1 MRRWLQQRRRL
12 ARSEDFRAARRSRRG
27 FGFQHNTEVKA
38 SLPSNYH
45 RTWVGRADIVL
56 FFPARF
62 AS

>member
-1 MRRWLQQRRRL
+1 MRRLLQQRRRL
-12 ARSEDFRAARRSRRG
+12 ARSEEFRAARRSRRG
-27 FGFQHNTEVKA
+27 FGVQHDTEVKA
-38 SLPSNYH
+38 GLPSSYH